1 MDVDPKVKRK
11 RNRRQ
16 RTVVYGS
23 LLAMLWGF
31 WVWQPWEFDFVPRE
45 MPHPNPKVDPASARL
60 FSKGTR
66 VLIVTAHP
74 DDSEFY
80 VGGTLSKLR
89 DSGAV
94 IRQVIVTEGDK
105 AYYGPFTNVS
115 ENRRIRHQEALEAAR
130 AWRGQD
136 LIFLGFSDGRLKAG
150 DRLVQ
155 RLQVEIE
162 KFKPEY
168 VLSFDY
174 DYPPRMSHGDHRQT
188 GKAVAL
194 AMDKATGVRWY
205 MRFSTIA
212 PNFIVD
218 ISDYWDQ
225 KKELLKIHK
234 SQFHGDRL
242 VNVTNM
248 VEDSAMIDGERIG
261 VTYGEGF
268 RAMAINP

>member
-1 MDVDPKVKRK
+1 MDADPQLKRK
-11 RNRRQ
+11 RNRR
-16 RTVVYGS
+16 RRIVVYGS
-23 LLAMLWGF
+23 LIAILWGF
-31 WVWQPWEFDFVPRE
+31 WVWQPWEFDFFPRE
-45 MPHPNPKVDPASARL
+45 RPHPNPKVDPASARL
-60 FSKGTR
+60 FSRGTR

-89 DSGAV
+89 DADAV

-115 ENRRIRHQEALEAAR
+115 ENRRIRHQEALAAAR
-130 AWRGQD
+130 AWGGQD
-136 LIFLGFSDGRLKAG
+136 LIFLGYADGRLKSN

-168 VLSFDY
+168 VLSFDF

-188 GKAVAL
+188 GRAVAL
-194 AMDKATGVRWY
+194 AMDKVAGVQWY
-205 MRFSTIA
+205 LRFSTTA

-218 ISDYWDQ
+218 ISDYWEQ

-234 SQFHGDRL
+234 SQFNGDRL
-242 VNVTNM
+242 VHVTNM
-248 VEDSAMIDGERIG
+248 VEDSAMTDGERIG

-268 RAMAINP
+268 RATDMIP